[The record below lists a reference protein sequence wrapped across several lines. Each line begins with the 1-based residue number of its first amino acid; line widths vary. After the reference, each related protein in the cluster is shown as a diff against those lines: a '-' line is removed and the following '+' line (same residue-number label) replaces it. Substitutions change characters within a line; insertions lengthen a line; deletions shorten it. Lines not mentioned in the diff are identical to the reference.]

1 MMTSIWRV
9 PAAIVLTV
17 LISLPAMADGVL
29 VFGGTGRL
37 GSEVVKEL
45 LKVDEKVIVFARPT
59 SDHVRLE
66 GLDVSYVIGDML
78 DQDSVIAAFESVKPR
93 IVIDTAALYG
103 ASYAEATRNFVAG
116 AKVVGVEQIIVHGSV
131 GAGENMKL
139 FPSIQGDMLINVLI
153 DKGHAETALIESG
166 LPYTIIR
173 NGLIEYDDSLST
185 GNGRITEDR
194 TVLGRITRVDLAAA
208 AMECFDEKKCENKIY
223 HATDDS
229 LPVRLPNQEAE

>member
-1 MMTSIWRV
+1 MTSIWRV
-9 PAAIVLTV
+9 LATIALTV

-45 LKVDEKVIVFARPT
+45 LEVDEKVIVFARPT
-59 SDHVRLE
+59 SDRDRLQ
-66 GLDVSYVIGDML
+66 GLDVAYVIGDLL
-78 DQDSVIAAFESVKPR
+78 DQNSVIAAFESVRPR

-103 ASYAEATRNFVAG
+103 SSYADAARNIIAG
-116 AKVVGVEQIIVHGSV
+116 AKAVSVKQVILHGSV
-131 GAGENMKL
+131 GAGDNMKL
-139 FPSIQGDMLINVLI
+139 FPSIQGEALVNVLI
-153 DKGHAETALIESG
+153 DKGHAESALIESG

-173 NGLIEYDDSLST
+173 NGLIEYDDSLSS

-194 TVLGRITRVDLAAA
+194 TVLGRITRVDLAAVS
-208 AMECFDEKKCENKIY
+208 MECFDEKKCENKIY

-229 LPVRLPNQEAE
+229 LPVRLPGQEAE

>member
-9 PAAIVLTV
+9 PAVIVLTV

-59 SDHVRLE
+59 SDRARLE
-66 GLDVSYVIGDML
+66 GLDVTYEIGDLL
-78 DQDSVIAAFESVKPR
+78 DQDSVIAAFESSRPR

-103 ASYAEATRNFVAG
+103 NSYTDAIRNIVAG
-116 AKVVGVEQIIVHGSV
+116 AKVTGVDQINLHGSV
-131 GAGENMKL
+131 GAGDNMKL
-139 FPSIQGDMLINVLI
+139 FPSIQGDALVNVLI

-173 NGLIEYDDSLST
+173 NGLIEYDDTLSS

-194 TVLGRITRVDLAAA
+194 TVLGRITRVDLAAVS
-208 AMECFDEKKCENKIY
+208 MQCFDEKECENKIY